1 MGHPVPRSTPS
12 NGQGGRLHAV
22 RLHRRPTGRS
32 SPSMAPWRDTGP
44 SKPRCPRRAER
55 RDPVRHRSA
64 AVVAASRD
72 YDRATDDVLP
82 VLGVDPVGMALEGG
96 ANLLQPDPD
105 VCDADFMTAARST
118 IWERL
123 QECVS
128 TLSEPFR
135 ASEIIGWF
143 RRHYPDVNETSLR
156 AHIQYATSNV
166 AERGAFASRPPLI
179 TRIDRGVYIRADTAA
194 SGVPPPMPALPTRA
208 SRDIQFDMPSESPD
222 EAPGASS
229 DADWHTE
236 ANVVGLVVRHLAIEG
251 WSVRAV
257 ADTASKAH
265 GIDIVASRD
274 AETIGIEVKGY
285 PGRHYA
291 DPRRAGQQKPT
302 HPATQAR
309 VWYASA
315 VVAGMKLRTKAPEM
329 RSVLAFPMF
338 QTYQGLYADTAS
350 SLTACG
356 IEVWWVY
363 MDGTVDTAIPSAGQA

>member
-1 MGHPVPRSTPS
+1 
-12 NGQGGRLHAV
+12 
-22 RLHRRPTGRS
+22 
-32 SPSMAPWRDTGP
+32 
-44 SKPRCPRRAER
+44 
-55 RDPVRHRSA
+55 
-64 AVVAASRD
+64 
-72 YDRATDDVLP
+72 
-82 VLGVDPVGMALEGG
+82 
-96 ANLLQPDPD
+96 
-105 VCDADFMTAARST
+105 
-118 IWERL
+118 
-123 QECVS
+123 
-128 TLSEPFR
+128 
-135 ASEIIGWF
+135 
-143 RRHYPDVNETSLR
+143 
-156 AHIQYATSNV
+156 
-166 AERGAFASRPPLI
+166 
-179 TRIDRGVYIRADTAA
+179 
-194 SGVPPPMPALPTRA
+194 MPALPTRA

-222 EAPGASS
+222 EAPEASS

-338 QTYQGLYADTAS
+338 QTYQGLYADTAC
-350 SLTACG
+350 SLAACG

-363 MDGTVDTAIPSAGQA
+363 MDGAVHTAAPFPGQA